1 MNKVGK
7 RILFNTIYVYGRLI
21 ITTVLSLVSTRLI
34 LEILGVND
42 FGLYNVVGGIVSIL
56 NIFCTAMH
64 TTTRR
69 FINVE
74 MGKEG
79 GCINKIF
86 NVSLKIHILLAFIF
100 FVCAE
105 LLGLFYINN
114 YLEIGANKLN
124 DAQFVFQISLL
135 VACVGLINVPYQ
147 SLIIAKEKFL
157 AISIIDVSSKVI
169 LLLLIIILLGF
180 GSNVNNLRL
189 YSIFVCLVTFLSFI
203 AYFVFCK
210 VMFSKDIQLC
220 RYKDRR
226 LYKEI
231 LVFNTYIAMGASS
244 YMARSQGAVII
255 INKFFGTI
263 VNGAYAIASQVES
276 YLILF
281 VSNLSTASSPQ
292 ITNYYSRG
300 EKQKALDLVI
310 KINKL
315 SIFLMLFV
323 SFVLQ
328 MELPFLLKLW
338 LGNVPEYVL
347 LFSKLTLLSALIRS
361 FGEGIPPLIQASG
374 KIKAFQ
380 ISGVIFT
387 LIDLPISILLFSFGY
402 PSQFIIIVFCISS
415 TLSRIVSI
423 FLMYKILHFNIIYFL
438 KKSYLPVLKVIPTL
452 LLYLFL
458 YKTMN
463 IDSLTEHLLGLLI
476 TLVFTLI
483 IIFFGGLDR
492 EERHSIL
499 NFIKK

>member
-1 MNKVGK
+1 MSKISK
-7 RILFNTIYVYGRLI
+7 KILLNTIYVYGRLI
-21 ITTVLSLVSTRLI
+21 ITTILSLVSTRLV

-74 MGKEG
+74 MGKNG

-86 NVSLKIHILLAFIF
+86 NVSLKIHILLALFF

-105 LLGLFYINN
+105 FIGLFYINN
-114 YLEIGANKLN
+114 YLEVEANKLS
-124 DAQFVFQISLL
+124 DAQFIFQISLF

-147 SLIIAKEKFL
+147 SLMIAKEKFL
-157 AISIIDVSSKVI
+157 IISIIDILSKGT
-169 LLLLIIILLGF
+169 LLLLVYLLF
-180 GSNVNNLRL
+180 NFKYEVNSLIL
-189 YSIFVCLVTFLSFI
+189 YSISVCFVTLLSFI
-203 AYFVFCK
+203 AYFL
-210 VMFSKDIQLC
+210 SC
-220 RYKDRR
+220 RVIFFEEIKIKKYKDRS

-231 LVFNTYIAMGASS
+231 LIFNTYIALGASS
-244 YMARSQGAVII
+244 YMARTQGAVLI

-292 ITNYYSRG
+292 ITNYYSSG
-300 EKQKALDLVI
+300 EKDKALDLVI
-310 KINKL
+310 NINKL

-323 SFVLQ
+323 CFVIQ
-328 MELPFLLKLW
+328 IELPFLLKVW
-338 LGNVPEYVL
+338 LGDVPEYVL
-347 LFSKLTLLSALIRS
+347 LFTYLTLLSAFIRS

-380 ISGVIFT
+380 ISGIIFT
-387 LIDLPISILLFSFGY
+387 LIDLPISVLLFCLGY
-402 PSQFIIIVFCISS
+402 PSQYIIIVFCISS
-415 TLSRIVSI
+415 ILSRVVSI
-423 FLMYKILHFNIIYFL
+423 YLMYKILHFNIKYFI
-438 KKSYLPVLKVIPTL
+438 KTSYLPILKVIPSL
-452 LLYLFL
+452 LLYIVI
-458 YKTMN
+458 YKSIN
-463 IDSLTEHLLGLLI
+463 IDTGVEHLFGLFI
-476 TLVFTLI
+476 TVVFTFI
-483 IIFFGGLDR
+483 VIFFVGLTK
-492 EERHSIL
+492 EERYSIF